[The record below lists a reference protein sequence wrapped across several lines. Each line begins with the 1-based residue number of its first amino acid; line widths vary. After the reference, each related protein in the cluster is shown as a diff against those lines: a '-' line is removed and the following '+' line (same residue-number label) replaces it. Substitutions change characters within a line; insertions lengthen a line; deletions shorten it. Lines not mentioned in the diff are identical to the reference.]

1 MFQSLSLKEKEKWV
15 SEKKKKKKKE
25 RNSLKNRGG
34 ESRQLA
40 SYILATKK
48 INLDVNKFYLIR
60 EVLFKCF

>member
-15 SEKKKKKKKE
+15 SEKKKKKKNWK
-25 RNSLKNRGG
+25 SLKNRGG